1 MDHSAFLLEY
11 LDESKG
17 EQVKPAA
24 SSAETQPAWGEEAM
38 TEIGAPS
45 FAQLRAQTL
54 DVDVEVE
61 QFIDSALVEH
71 DDIHVNIDVEHQT
84 GDDVEWQTGDSLDI
98 DLDFL
103 APAAEA
109 EVEEEIEI
117 EVEIDLVADQEQLK
131 LEVAIARNS
140 DSHVWEGLDG
150 EFGVFLATYQT
161 LAVGTQVQLTV
172 HLLDRTFTT
181 AATVRWMRNENTGIW
196 PGVGLEID
204 VLTPEITTAIQ
215 RFGKVR
221 PAMFACF

>member
-1 MDHSAFLLEY
+1 MDHGCDGRLL
-11 LDESKG
+11 
-17 EQVKPAA
+17 
-24 SSAETQPAWGEEAM
+24 
-38 TEIGAPS
+38 
-45 FAQLRAQTL
+45 LRCARDD

-103 APAAEA
+103 APASAEA
-109 EVEEEIEI
+109 AATSVEAASVEAAESQNEPDLDIEVEEEIDI

-150 EFGVFLATYQT
+150 EYGVFLATYQT

-181 AATVRWMRNENTGIW
+181 PATVRWMRNENTGIW

-204 VLTPEITTAIQ
+204 VLTPEITAAIK